1 MKEKMTVQIYASKDI
16 ALSSFS
22 ESTGKG
28 GYTIEQYNSLV
39 TSAGYQIR
47 ASEQNLINAK
57 VAHDIAVDRKSE
69 FSGVD
74 LDTEAAKLLEQQ
86 QAYQALAR
94 VLTTAKELL
103 DTLLRSM

>member
-1 MKEKMTVQIYASKDI
+1 M
-16 ALSSFS
+16 
-22 ESTGKG
+22 
-28 GYTIEQYNSLV
+28 
-39 TSAGYQIR
+39 R